1 MENQQNAGNQEDML
15 VKLNS
20 SLPQSIINKL
30 DTIKAMQ
37 GVKREDVLAELI
49 SKGLVDQIRKT
60 AEENGIA
67 LREPSICL
75 HKDNFVDQ
83 NIFTEICYRLGIID
97 VNAISL
103 TIQVKSAE
111 VDKRPEISTS
121 PAPENTESSTDEP
134 KAVAAESSHE
144 LVPSEHN

>member
-1 MENQQNAGNQEDML
+1 MENQQKGNSQDDIL

-37 GVKREDVLAELI
+37 GVKREDVLANLI

-60 AEENGIA
+60 AEANGIA

-75 HKDNFVDQ
+75 YKDTFADPNL
-83 NIFTEICYRLGIID
+83 FTEICYRLGIID

-111 VDKRPEISTS
+111 VDRRPGISTPS
-121 PAPENTESSTDEP
+121 VSVGNEYSAEAPNTVLPET
-134 KAVAAESSHE
+134 
-144 LVPSEHN
+144 N